1 MCTVGSNPTLS
12 ATNTMSSKRQQVTA
26 IIYDK
31 RGRVLSIGQNSYIKS
46 HPVQAKH
53 AKRVGREHN
62 IYLHAE
68 IAAITRCP
76 DISRA
81 HRIFVTRYDASGSP
95 TLAKPCEICCSAISA
110 TPIKII
116 DHT

>member
-1 MCTVGSNPTLS
+1 
-12 ATNTMSSKRQQVTA
+12 MSSKRQQVTA
-26 IIYDK
+26 VIYDK
-31 RGRVLSIGQNSYIKS
+31 RGRVLSIGQNSYVKS

-81 HRIFVTRYDASGSP
+81 HKIFVTRYDASGNP
-95 TLAKPCEICCSAISA
+95 TLAKPCEICQSAIRA
-110 TPIKII
+110 TTIKII
-116 DHT
+116 EHT